1 MQSSYKIIKGDSIS
15 GKGAKNI
22 VTVFEKKIFEEEDKD
37 NSIINS
43 YSKIVK
49 AMIEDAQRKREQILS
64 KAYEE
69 AGKIEEEAYKSANEE
84 GYKEGH
90 EKGYAD
96 GFKKAYEEGYTKNIE
111 KARIQGEEIINKA
124 DSILEA
130 SVEEKNRYLR
140 EKEEEIKR
148 FIIDSIESILKQEV
162 KNEDSLNAM
171 VFNEL
176 SQVRNIETFI
186 IKSRKKYCDQFKKQ
200 VDIWRE
206 RLPFKGDIFIIPDE
220 TLEEGSVIIE
230 KNNGKS
236 VFSVDIAM
244 KKMKEIF
251 KSVE

>member
-1 MQSSYKIIKGDSIS
+1 MQSSYKIIKGDSVN

-22 VTVFEKKIFEEEDKD
+22 VTVFEKNIIEEENKD

-49 AMIEDAQRKREQILS
+49 SMIEDAQRKREEILS

-69 AGKIEEEAYKSANEE
+69 AGKIEEEAYKNANEK
-84 GYKEGH
+84 GYKEGY
-90 EKGYAD
+90 EKGYED
-96 GFKKAYEEGYTKNIE
+96 GSKKAYEEGYTKNIE
-111 KARIQGEEIINKA
+111 KARVEGEEIISKA
-124 DSILEA
+124 DSILKA
-130 SVEEKNRYLR
+130 SVEEKNRYLK

-148 FIIDSIESILKQEV
+148 FIVDSIESILKQEI
-162 KNEDSLNAM
+162 KDEDSLNTM

-186 IKSRKKYCDQFKKQ
+186 IKSRKKYCDQFKNQ

-220 TLEEGSVIIE
+220 TLEEGTVVIE

-236 VFSVDIAM
+236 IFSVDIALE
-244 KKMKEIF
+244 KIKEIF

>member
-22 VTVFEKKIFEEEDKD
+22 VTVFEKNIIEEENKD

-49 AMIEDAQRKREQILS
+49 SMIEDAQRKREEILS

-69 AGKIEEEAYKSANEE
+69 AGKIEEEAYKKANEK
-84 GYKEGH
+84 GYKEGYK
-90 EKGYAD
+90 KG
-96 GFKKAYEEGYTKNIE
+96 YEEGYAKNIE
-111 KARIQGEEIINKA
+111 KARVEGEEIISKA
-124 DSILEA
+124 DSILKA
-130 SVEEKNRYLR
+130 SVEEKNRYLK

-148 FIIDSIESILKQEV
+148 FIVDSIESILRQEI
-162 KNEDSLNAM
+162 KDEDSLNTM

-186 IKSRKKYCDQFKKQ
+186 IKSRKKYCDQFKNQ

-220 TLEEGSVIIE
+220 TLEEGTVVIE

-236 VFSVDIAM
+236 IFSVDIALE
-244 KKMKEIF
+244 KIKEIF

>member
-22 VTVFEKKIFEEEDKD
+22 VTVFEKNIVQEENKD
-37 NSIINS
+37 STMANS

-49 AMIEDAQRKREQILS
+49 SMIEDAQKKREEILS

-69 AGKIEEEAYKSANEE
+69 ASKIEEQAYKNAN
-84 GYKEGH
+84 
-90 EKGYAD
+90 EKGYIEGYEKGYD
-96 GFKKAYEEGYTKNIE
+96 EGSKKAYNEGYTKNVE
-111 KARIQGEEIINKA
+111 KAKAEGEDIISKA
-124 DSILEA
+124 DSILKA
-130 SVEEKNRYLR
+130 SVKEKNRYLQ

-148 FIIDSIESILKQEV
+148 FILDSIESVLKQEI
-162 KNEDSLNAM
+162 KDEKSLNSM

-186 IKSRKKYCDQFKKQ
+186 IKSRKKYCDQFKEQ

-220 TLEEGSVIIE
+220 TLEEGTVVIE

-236 VFSVDIAM
+236 IFSLDIALD
-244 KKMKEIF
+244 KIKEIF
-251 KSVE
+251 ESVE